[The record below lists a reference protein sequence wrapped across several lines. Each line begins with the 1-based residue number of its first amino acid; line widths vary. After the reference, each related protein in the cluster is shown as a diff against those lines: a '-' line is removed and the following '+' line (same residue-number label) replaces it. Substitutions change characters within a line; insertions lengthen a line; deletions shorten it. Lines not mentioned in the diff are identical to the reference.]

1 MVQSQFAVGPQDEAR
16 EAYQLSPEEQEQL
29 DKRLT
34 DFNWAKETIIGK
46 FQETTPIMEQQTDPI
61 FARYALVKC
70 LGQVMETVLHTL
82 SYSEAMSLLAV
93 VTQDLSDV

>member
-46 FQETTPIMEQQTDPI
+46 FQETTPIM
-61 FARYALVKC
+61 
-70 LGQVMETVLHTL
+70 
-82 SYSEAMSLLAV
+82 
-93 VTQDLSDV
+93 